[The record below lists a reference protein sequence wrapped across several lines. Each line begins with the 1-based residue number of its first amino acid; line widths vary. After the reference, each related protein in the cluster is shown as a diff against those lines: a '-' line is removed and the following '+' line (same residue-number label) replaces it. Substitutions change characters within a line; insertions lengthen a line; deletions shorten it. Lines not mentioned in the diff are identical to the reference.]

1 MRISDWSS
9 DVCSSDLGF
18 PRESTLS
25 IDIGGV
31 RTNFRMPD
39 ILAIGL
45 GGGTRIH
52 LDPARYES
60 ADIEDRELRVGP
72 DSVGFH
78 IGREACPFGG
88 RTLTASDTAVA
99 AGRAAFGDPAR
110 IPALSPPVKRALR
123 PRMQAMLADGI
134 DRMKTSQGAVIGR
147 GHV

>member
-1 MRISDWSS
+1 M
-9 DVCSSDLGF
+9 DVGGTTCDIGVLAKGF

-78 IGREACPFGG
+78 IGREACLFGG
-88 RTLTASDTAVA
+88 RTLTVRHTEVA
-99 AGRAAFGDPAR
+99 AGRAALGAR
-110 IPALSPPVKRALR
+110 ARVPSHRPPVKSNLVAQS
-123 PRMQAMLADGI
+123 QAGTAAI
-134 DRMKTSQGAVIGR
+134 A
-147 GHV
+147 

>member
-1 MRISDWSS
+1 MIRRRPLATRTDT
-9 DVCSSDLGF
+9 LF
-18 PRESTLS
+18 PSTTLFRSESTLS
-25 IDIGGV
+25 MDIGGV

-78 IGREACPFGG
+78 IGREACLLD
-88 RTLTASDTAVA
+88 RKSTRLNS
-99 AGRAAFGDPAR
+99 
-110 IPALSPPVKRALR
+110 SP
-123 PRMQAMLADGI
+123 
-134 DRMKTSQGAVIGR
+134 
-147 GHV
+147 